1 MVLGCFGMCHRMFW
15 DVLGSRGGLGQLS
28 NSPTVCTSL
37 HLGMAINFRAKLPSD
52 VAPKKMWAPRA
63 PQVLAGTV
71 LAEDKSWRIGM
82 NCAESC
88 WPNISKLYPNRSE
101 YKYIATLCSTQ
112 CITLRHETIRR
123 YEPFVDWIGIDH
135 HRSME
140 VQSAQFH

>member
-1 MVLGCFGMCHRMFW
+1 MWFW
-15 DVLGSRGGLGQLS
+15 DVLGCVTGCFGMFWGHVVGLA
-28 NSPTVCTSL
+28 NCPTLQVSAPRCTWAWPSISERSFQVTSL
-37 HLGMAINFRAKLPSD
+37 
-52 VAPKKMWAPRA
+52 KKMWAPRA

-71 LAEDKSWRIGM
+71 LTEDTSWRIGM
-82 NCAESC
+82 KCTESC